1 MDEENTDE
9 VAEGPG
15 VWATLDGTEPTT
27 TTHTHTTSVT
37 VDADLVAIGLAAVFG
52 LAVGVVVGRAAR

>member
-1 MDEENTDE
+1 MDNENMGE
-9 VAEGPG
+9 SAEGPG
-15 VWATLDGTEPTT
+15 VWATLDATKPVT
-27 TTHTHTTSVT
+27 TTHTHTSTVT

>member
-1 MDEENTDE
+1 MDEENTHE
-9 VAEGPG
+9 AEGPG

-27 TTHTHTTSVT
+27 TTHTHTSTVT

>member
-1 MDEENTDE
+1 MDNENTGE
-9 VAEGPG
+9 SAEGPG
-15 VWATLDGTEPTT
+15 VWATLDSTEPTT
-27 TTHTHTTSVT
+27 TVHTHTSTVT